1 MAALVAVVEEQ
12 VSLPLQQEVHESL
25 AVPEA
30 VQEEAYPDVEE
41 EEGVAAAATDAVA
54 NLTGGAGDAPSGGQQ
69 VVAKL
74 LISNAAAGSV
84 IGKAGQTIEQIQKN
98 SGARVQLSR
107 AGEFYPGTSER
118 VLLLSGPLHS
128 VLTAVFLMLEKL
140 PREPG
145 SPRSA
150 ARGREDVVKMAVS
163 RKLCGAVIGQK
174 GQTIR
179 DFMQDSGATIRVQPL
194 SELTPSDSERII
206 SVLGSRDCVLRAV
219 ALILNTLS
227 ADDKFNAYMDLT
239 LQLASTQGLVPAVRA
254 STGKSSL
261 SNARAVLTMAL
272 LDEDVGAILGKK
284 GQTLTQIQQN
294 AKVAIKISDRSKMD
308 PHTHEREVTLS
319 GSYAG
324 IQLACAMISEK
335 LSANKPRLSSANGDD
350 DDPLMDEH
358 GMFV

>member
-1 MAALVAVVEEQ
+1 MEA
-12 VSLPLQQEVHESL
+12 PPQQEDAAQP
-25 AVPEA
+25 AVPDIA
-30 VQEEAYPDVEE
+30 DVAEE
-41 EEGVAAAATDAVA
+41 EEAEVEEGGQGAAADAVA
-54 NLTGGAGDAPSGGQQ
+54 NLAQGDTPSGGQQ

-118 VLLLSGPLHS
+118 VLLLSGSLHS

-140 PREPG
+140 PREPSSPVGRG
-145 SPRSA
+145 SG
-150 ARGREDVVKMAVS
+150 RGREDVVKMAVS

-206 SVLGSRDCVLRAV
+206 SVLGSRDRVLRAV

-227 ADDKFNAYMDLT
+227 ADDKFNSYMDLT
-239 LQLASTQGLVPAVRA
+239 LQLASTQGLIPAVRA
-254 STGKSSL
+254 STSKSTL

-335 LSANKPRLSSANGDD
+335 LSANKPRLSGANGEDD
-350 DDPLMDEH
+350 ADLLMDEH
-358 GMFV
+358 GMFI

>member
-1 MAALVAVVEEQ
+1 MQ
-12 VSLPLQQEVHESL
+12 PQEVVDTAE
-25 AVPEA
+25 AEAQAPAEEEPPEI
-30 VQEEAYPDVEE
+30 EVEE
-41 EEGVAAAATDAVA
+41 EDADDGEEGGGAAASTAVA
-54 NLTGGAGDAPSGGQQ
+54 DLQVGAGDTPSGGQQ
-69 VVAKL
+69 IVAKL

-118 VLLLSGPLHS
+118 VLLLSGSLHS
-128 VLTAVFLMLEKL
+128 VLTGVFLMLEKL

-145 SPRSA
+145 SPMARSGGR
-150 ARGREDVVKMAVS
+150 ARDDTVKLAVS

-206 SVLGSRDCVLRAV
+206 SVLGNRDRVLRAV

-227 ADDKFNAYMDLT
+227 ADDKFSAYMDLT
-239 LQLASTQGLVPAVRA
+239 LQLASTQGLIPAVRA
-254 STGKSSL
+254 STSKSTL

-272 LDEDVGAILGKK
+272 LDEDVGAILGKR

-335 LSANKPRLSSANGDD
+335 LSANKPRLSSANGEGEDD
-350 DDPLMDEH
+350 LLMDEH
-358 GMFV
+358 GMFI